1 MARTRRLI
9 QRQALC
15 CALLASFISIVLF
28 AVIMRALATPVWGVN
43 GTTVAIQLTIKPD
56 KPDKPDSHAASTT
69 SAMPL
74 PLMPQPPEQAGT
86 EQGLQSAR
94 TYLPASQLTERPLVL
109 QDIDPLLAS
118 THDDSSQQQVV
129 LRLLIN
135 EYGDVDQVLAEDTA
149 LPADLLRQLQQ
160 RFLQARFLPGRLL
173 DRAVPSALRIA
184 VSLQAMP

>member
-1 MARTRRLI
+1 MARTRGLI
-9 QRQALC
+9 KQRALC
-15 CALLASFISIVLF
+15 CAVLASFICISLF
-28 AVIMRALATPVWGVN
+28 AVIMHTLAAPVWGVN
-43 GTTVAIQLTIKPD
+43 GTTVVIQFAIKPD
-56 KPDKPDSHAASTT
+56 SGAANNT
-69 SAMPL
+69 SAMLLPPL
-74 PLMPQPPEQAGT
+74 PPLPPDQAGT
-86 EQGLQSAR
+86 EQEQHSVR
-94 TYLPASQLTERPLVL
+94 TYLPVSQLTERPLVL

-135 EYGDVDQVLAEDTA
+135 EYGDVDQVLAEETA

-184 VSLQAMP
+184 VSLQTMP

>member
-1 MARTRRLI
+1 
-9 QRQALC
+9 
-15 CALLASFISIVLF
+15 
-28 AVIMRALATPVWGVN
+28 MRALATPVWGVN
-43 GTTVAIQLTIKPD
+43 GTTAAIQLTIKPD
-56 KPDKPDSHAASTT
+56 SDMASTM

-74 PLMPQPPEQAGT
+74 PLMPLLLMPQPPEHAGT

-118 THDDSSQQQVV
+118 THDDSSESQIV

-135 EYGDVDQVLAEDTA
+135 EYGDVDQVLAEDAA
-149 LPADLLRQLQQ
+149 LPAELLRQLQQ
-160 RFLQARFLPGRLL
+160 HFLQARFLPGRLL

>member
-9 QRQALC
+9 QIQALC
-15 CALLASFISIVLF
+15 SALLASFISIALF
-28 AVIMRALATPVWGVN
+28 AAIMHALAAPVLGVN
-43 GTTVAIQLTIKPD
+43 GTTVVIQLTIKPD
-56 KPDKPDSHAASTT
+56 RHAASIT
-69 SAMPL
+69 SLMPL
-74 PLMPQPPEQAGT
+74 PPLPPEQAGT
-86 EQGLQSAR
+86 TAGLQSVR

-118 THDDSSQQQVV
+118 THDDSGQQQVV

-135 EYGDVDQVLAEDTA
+135 EYGDVDQVLAEETA

-160 RFLQARFLPGRLL
+160 RFLQARFLPGRLM